1 MRGVLVTL
9 TSWTSCLALLC
20 SSLMLPTEAHA
31 SNAMA
36 EAALLMAPAAGQG
49 VASEDPRALYEEGRK
64 AYRLGDFEAAV
75 DKWERAYDLSDKP
88 LLLYNISLAYKGRY
102 SISRDIAD
110 LRRSKAILDNFIKIA
125 EADPDLDLDDAP
137 ERMAE
142 LEKLIAKAEEEEA
155 SGAEP
160 TRSPESSASGTEQ
173 LRDMPEG
180 PDPGRKLRIAGIAS
194 MGGGGA
200 LVLIGAGVGIYFL
213 IRSQQETTKLRQA
226 NEDLKNCPEQ
236 DTILPPPSTP
246 DDQVAC
252 YNAYSRADT
261 ARANG
266 QYANRVGYISV
277 GVLGGIGLVGL
288 IAGAVMFTEGNRRS
302 RRWEQGIASRI
313 RVMPTTRGLLV
324 QGRF

>member
-20 SSLMLPTEAHA
+20 ASLTLPAEARA
-31 SNAMA
+31 ANAMA
-36 EAALLMAPAAGQG
+36 EAALVMAPAAGQ
-49 VASEDPRALYEEGRK
+49 ATNDDPRVLYEEGRK

-75 DKWERAYDLSDKP
+75 EKWERAYALSDKP

-102 SISRDIAD
+102 TISRDIAD
-110 LRRSKAILDNFIKIA
+110 LRRSKAILDNFIKLA

-137 ERMAE
+137 ERMVE
-142 LEKLIAKAEEEEA
+142 LEALIAKAEEEQA
-155 SGAEP
+155 SGEELTMP
-160 TRSPESSASGTEQ
+160 DDSATPSEQ

-180 PDPGRKLRIAGIAS
+180 EDPGRKLRIAGIAS
-194 MGGGGA
+194 MGTGGG
-200 LVLIGAGVGIYFL
+200 LVLVGAGVGIFFL
-213 IRSQQETTKLRQA
+213 IRSQQETTELRKA
-226 NEDLKNCPEQ
+226 NEALSGCPLEE
-236 DTILPPPSTP
+236 DLPPM
-246 DDQVAC
+246 DMLVGAEREC
-252 YNAYSRADT
+252 FNNYERANT

-266 QYANRVGYISV
+266 ILANRVGYITV

-313 RVMPTTRGLLV
+313 RVTPTMQGLLV
-324 QGRF
+324 HGRF